1 MYSVT
6 FISIWIQSYN
16 NNNRIQIYAIAMYMK
31 IIWGIM
37 IIQIFM
43 YQVMNDYKSIIAKNT
58 IFVLSVCFMEIVEK
72 YKMEQF

>member
-16 NNNRIQIYAIAMYMK
+16 NNNRIQIYTIAMYMK